1 MDRCLSILVKHG
13 RSLMAAKT
21 NRRWA
26 LSAFFSVVSSIAFG
40 LTDNAPNFGMTFGLS
55 GLFLGL

>member
-1 MDRCLSILVKHG
+1 
-13 RSLMAAKT
+13 MAAKT

-26 LSAFFSVVSSIAFG
+26 LSAFFSVVSSIAFR